1 MAKLD
6 WNPEEYK
13 DDSRGNFKPFPAGE
27 YTLKAIE
34 AEEKATST
42 GGTMIKAKYE
52 VVKGEHAGRY
62 VWHNFNVENKS
73 KEAEK
78 IGRKEL
84 FNWFR
89 AAGKPNCRDTDLVI
103 EVPFRAMIKIKPAE
117 GNYPEGNEIHY
128 FINPDEGEEAP
139 AATTKAATNGAGKSE
154 ETAEKPTP
162 KADTKPANKPAAT
175 GGGRK
180 NHWDD

>member
-1 MAKLD
+1 MARLD

-27 YTLKAIE
+27 YTLKAIQ
-34 AEEKATST
+34 AEEKGTSS
-42 GGTMIKAKYE
+42 GGTMIKVKFE
-52 VVKGEHAGRY
+52 VVKGEHAGRL

-73 KEAEK
+73 EAAVK

-103 EVPFRAMIKIKPAE
+103 EVPFRAQIKIKPAE
-117 GNYPEGNEIHY
+117 GTYSESNEIHY
-128 FINPDEGEEAP
+128 FINPDEEGKAP
-139 AATTKAATNGAGKSE
+139 AKAATNGSGAKE
-154 ETAEKPTP
+154 VADEKPAKAEAK
-162 KADTKPANKPAAT
+162 KADSKLS
-175 GGGRK
+175 GGAKR
-180 NHWDD
+180 NPWDD